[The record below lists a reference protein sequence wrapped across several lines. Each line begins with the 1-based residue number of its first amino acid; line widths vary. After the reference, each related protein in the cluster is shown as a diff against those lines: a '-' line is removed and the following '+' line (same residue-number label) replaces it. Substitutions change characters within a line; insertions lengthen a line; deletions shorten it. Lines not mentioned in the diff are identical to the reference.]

1 MGRSKR
7 PTQIG
12 DAEPRTYVRIVTDV
26 ISIIQ
31 TNEIEVPNRIKNGNS
46 ADPEQDGD
54 ENRFVDT
61 SLDKGA
67 HSITGH
73 IELNPTIPDLGSQPL
88 RLPRLFLRQRGR
100 ASLGV
105 PVHQKPVSERIRNG
119 FLELALR
126 SADYAR
132 GRR

>member
-61 SLDKGA
+61 SLDEGA
-67 HSITGH
+67 PLITGH

-100 ASLGV
+100 ASLAV
-105 PVHQKPVSERIRNG
+105 PVHQNPFRNESETG
-119 FLELALR
+119 FWN
-126 SADYAR
+126 
-132 GRR
+132 